1 LFSGFYFVEPVAQ
14 YIYCQKQILK
24 RSNSRGI
31 LSHSKIELNIM
42 LHNFME
48 ANIHKSCSDFL
59 LKKSQTEF
67 KASVKRKHEE
77 IEAFYEEAPNRW
89 TQAKGPK

>member
-1 LFSGFYFVEPVAQ
+1 
-14 YIYCQKQILK
+14 
-24 RSNSRGI
+24 
-31 LSHSKIELNIM
+31 
-42 LHNFME
+42 ME

-67 KASVKRKHEE
+67 KASVKRKNEE

-89 TQAKGPK
+89 THAKGPK